1 MVLIDMSG
9 RFTERMLPD
18 VVNELWDLRQAGRTG
33 EEIAALLGWKKSA
46 VFEHL
51 EEHGGIRPRWGR
63 NLIGRSLTFEERQ
76 EIMLWNAQ
84 HLSVREI
91 GRRLGRS
98 HSTISRELRRNVMPR
113 NRYRATTAHRIAFD
127 AARRPRP
134 GKLSSPGLLRDQVI
148 AGLKGKLS
156 PEQISGRLRVD
167 YPDELSMRVS
177 HETIYRALYSSSRT
191 ALTHSAVSAVRT
203 GRTTRKRRRKT
214 TGRVG
219 RIQNVTLIAERPA
232 FVEDRTIPGAWEG
245 DLISG
250 KANKSAIGILV
261 ERSSGKVMLL
271 RIPDA
276 KHRADHVRDGLIGLF
291 RDLPEQL
298 RGSLT
303 WDQGVEMHQHAG
315 VTEAIGLPI
324 YFCDPH
330 SPWQRGSNENING
343 LLRQYF
349 PKGTELRHHTQRD
362 LDTVAAQLNRRPRKR
377 YGYATPDEMIKTLLV
392 Q

>member
-1 MVLIDMSG
+1 M
-9 RFTERMLPD
+9 
-18 VVNELWDLRQAGRTG
+18 
-33 EEIAALLGWKKSA
+33 
-46 VFEHL
+46 
-51 EEHGGIRPRWGR
+51 
-63 NLIGRSLTFEERQ
+63 
-76 EIMLWNAQ
+76 
-84 HLSVREI
+84 
-91 GRRLGRS
+91 
-98 HSTISRELRRNVMPR
+98 
-113 NRYRATTAHRIAFD
+113 
-127 AARRPRP
+127 
-134 GKLSSPGLLRDQVI
+134 
-148 AGLKGKLS
+148 
-156 PEQISGRLRVD
+156 
-167 YPDELSMRVS
+167 
-177 HETIYRALYSSSRT
+177 
-191 ALTHSAVSAVRT
+191 
-203 GRTTRKRRRKT
+203 
-214 TGRVG
+214 
-219 RIQNVTLIAERPA
+219 TLIAERPV

-245 DLISG
+245 DLIIG
-250 KANKSAIGILV
+250 KANKSAIGTLV